1 MPVTDRDPAVL
12 EAAPDVWRITATMPY
27 RPRSVHAYLV
37 RGEGGWMLLD
47 GGIDAEAAWR
57 VVDRAVRE
65 LAGGWSSVGV
75 QLVSHMHGDHIG
87 LLRRVIASAETAIVM
102 GGLDAARAA
111 HAAADP
117 GEEAEYRA
125 DLLRR
130 CGAPD
135 DFVRTI
141 AAPAAQPPDPFPHV
155 AHPLDTARAE
165 LPGSPD
171 WTAISTPGHTAGHTS
186 FFRDRDRVLLAGD
199 AILPRITPTIGVNR
213 QREDPVGDYLQTL
226 DRLEAL
232 DPTIALC
239 GHGDPLRDPRRRIS
253 ELRSETRS
261 ETERVEAALGSDPL
275 TVWQITERRY
285 AGRDLPVG
293 PRMLALRETLAH
305 LEHLRTRGA
314 VNRETRSGGDRFSRD

>member
-1 MPVTDRDPAVL
+1 
-12 EAAPDVWRITATMPY
+12 
-27 RPRSVHAYLV
+27 
-37 RGEGGWMLLD
+37 
-47 GGIDAEAAWR
+47 
-57 VVDRAVRE
+57 
-65 LAGGWSSVGV
+65 
-75 QLVSHMHGDHIG
+75 
-87 LLRRVIASAETAIVM
+87 
-102 GGLDAARAA
+102 
-111 HAAADP
+111 
-117 GEEAEYRA
+117 
-125 DLLRR
+125 
-130 CGAPD
+130 
-135 DFVRTI
+135 
-141 AAPAAQPPDPFPHV
+141 
-155 AHPLDTARAE
+155 
-165 LPGSPD
+165 
-171 WTAISTPGHTAGHTS
+171 
-186 FFRDRDRVLLAGD
+186 
-199 AILPRITPTIGVNR
+199 VNR

-314 VNRETRSGGDRFSRD
+314 VNRETWSGGDRFSRG